1 MNKSHWWKR
10 IRLWGSLVISIL
22 NFVILVRNI
31 VEFYFCDLNRKIWKR
46 GNKFCNGFCL
56 RVFNFTMFTIK
67 NNTKLKTCKILK
79 FSKYQINNKVNN
91 NAIVLDLFH
100 ILISL
105 SKYWGKV
112 ILWAVQMLYIIS
124 RITKDSFRFAERDAN
139 NSEEECYWP
148 CEVSRMVFVVF
159 IYTFNKKVK

>member
-1 MNKSHWWKR
+1 MNKSHLWKR
-10 IRLWGSLVISIL
+10 IRLWGSPVISIL

-31 VEFYFCDLNRKIWKR
+31 AEFYFCDLNRKIWKR
-46 GNKFCNGFCL
+46 GNKFCNDFCL

-112 ILWAVQMLYIIS
+112 SLWAVQMLYIIS
-124 RITKDSFRFAERDAN
+124 RRDAN
-139 NSEEECYWP
+139 NSEEEYCWP
-148 CEVSRMVFVVF
+148 CEVSGMVFCCF
-159 IYTFNKKVK
+159 YLYIQYKS